1 MEFFV
6 LVVFYH
12 CLGDKLLVLV
22 NLLLVQSATMNLKY
36 FLACEIGQLA
46 DSVLVV
52 VHHRY
57 GNQMTY
63 ISGNVM
69 TFYMH
74 VLVSCIFFTLKYFS
88 LALNGAP
95 KWVVGLVPS
104 D

>member
-1 MEFFV
+1 
-6 LVVFYH
+6 
-12 CLGDKLLVLV
+12 LGDKLLVLV

-74 VLVSCIFFTLKYFS
+74 VLVSCIFFHTQIFFFS
-88 LALNGAP
+88 IRNYGCKIL
-95 KWVVGLVPS
+95 
-104 D
+104 